1 MAKIGEI
8 RKKKAPGSKGTKKP
22 GTKAG
27 KGAGAKPPETET
39 EPGPSA
45 EAPAKPQGGGGPSEP
60 RAAAEPA
67 PAAEPT
73 PGAQSPGGEPFEA
86 LVFRVGENRYAL
98 RLADVDRVEMAEHV
112 TRVPRTP
119 PYVLGVA
126 TVRGE
131 PVPAVDFRRLFGLPP
146 REWDL
151 ATRLLVLRVGGR
163 RVGLVVDE
171 ARRVVRLRP
180 DEVVPPP
187 DMIHGLAG
195 DYLVGIVRRGEEALL
210 LLDLTELLALA
221 DRGGPAAAPAE
232 EGGTHG

>member
-8 RKKKAPGSKGTKKP
+8 RKKKAPGSTGTEKP
-22 GTKAG
+22 GTRAG
-27 KGAGAKPPETET
+27 KGAGPKPPEAGA
-39 EPGPSA
+39 EPGPPA
-45 EAPAKPQGGGGPSEP
+45 EAPAKPQGGGGGPSEP
-60 RAAAEPA
+60 PPAAEPA
-67 PAAEPT
+67 P
-73 PGAQSPGGEPFEA
+73 GARSTGGEPFEA

-180 DEVVPPP
+180 EEVVPPP

-221 DRGGPAAAPAE
+221 DRGGRPAAPAE